1 MEPEFKNKAEFI
13 KFIVNG
19 ISEIIGEKNGE
30 EEELS
35 QCTEERMK
43 KLDGFLSKY
52 RDHVRFFEIE
62 VPSIISGLSNRFS
75 NFAKGE
81 TETDGVISKRV
92 LLDDIIIM
100 DKSGII
106 LPTGQVTKSEL
117 LNPPALLQFCVECLL
132 KLYQKYVSSAR
143 DLIDGC
149 NDEET
154 AAVVARTYHMLMS
167 IGGAEDKI
175 SLRSLNLMI
184 MGDAGKAA
192 EQTAKYLDEIGIK
205 KSDAIIQIL
214 PIHDMRRMAMII
226 RSKGMFFA
234 GCFKYNSE
242 FKIDRE
248 VNVKECFA
256 DPDEFAKFVENNSDS
271 QVNKATSKGASPK
284 FSSKMFFN

>member
-35 QCTEERMK
+35 SCTEERMK

-62 VPSIISGLSNRFS
+62 VPSIISGLANRFS
-75 NFAKGE
+75 KFAKGE

-132 KLYQKYVSSAR
+132 KLYQKYVSSAQN
-143 DLIDGC
+143 LIDGC

-167 IGGAEDKI
+167 IGGTEDKI

-192 EQTAKYLDEIGIK
+192 EQTAKYLDEIGVK

-214 PIHDMRRMAMII
+214 PIHEMRRVAMII
-226 RSKGMFFA
+226 RAKGMFFA
-234 GCFKYNSE
+234 GCFKYDSG
-242 FKIDRE
+242 FVIDRE
-248 VNVKECFA
+248 VNTKECFA
-256 DPDEFAKFVENNSDS
+256 DPDKFAKFVEANSDS
-271 QVNKATSKGASPK
+271 QVNKATSKGESPK
-284 FSSKMFFN
+284 FSARMFFN